1 MATWRATHHKGILA
15 GDRWIYRNPL
25 APGRLS
31 DDEIAVGTCLDK
43 MARYVEGGES
53 FYGLAEA
60 SQDQYL
66 SLMVD
71 RAVASGDAVTTTAQS
86 WVPRAAT

>member
-1 MATWRATHHKGILA
+1 MARA
-15 GDRWIYRNPL
+15 
-25 APGRLS
+25 
-31 DDEIAVGTCLDK
+31 LDK

-66 SLMVD
+66 SLMVE
-71 RAVASGDAVTTTAQS
+71 RAVASGDAVTTTTQPWAL
-86 WVPRAAT
+86 